1 MPHPSLPR
9 AKLSSRPIHLRAKC
23 TGRLRA
29 RFTQYTDHSHSRKGI
44 SNWICRQERPAAKSS
59 LTQPAEIVAMMDATG
74 KCTKT
79 FSKAVNMR
87 KSFSGLT
94 MWKEKSHRKE
104 SSPLRF
110 TEFFYCMDA
119 STN

>member
-1 MPHPSLPR
+1 MPHRSLPPT
-9 AKLSSRPIHLRAKC
+9 KLFSRSIHLRARC

-29 RFTQYTDHSHSRKGI
+29 RFTPSTDHSHSRKGI
-44 SNWICRQERPAAKSS
+44 SNWIRRQERPAAKSS

-79 FSKAVNMR
+79 LSKAVNMR
-87 KSFSGLT
+87 KSFYGLT
-94 MWKEKSHRKE
+94 LWKENSHRKE